1 MFRDNRT
8 KRRAGRAD
16 TARSSRA
23 RAAGLA
29 SAFALSAALV
39 AGVLATG
46 PAATPNAF
54 ADSAAADGDAAASTF
69 TDSYTAWPGYATTA
83 AESIA
88 PGAVPV
94 SAPVSGDEAWRVTLS
109 ALIEGSAAESAK
121 GEVGGVD
128 ASASENAGAVQA
140 VSEAAVSMLA
150 LRQAGQSTYMYVAY
164 GTTILKLDA
173 ASGSELARTELP
185 SRMPQESGAA
195 FVDGV
200 LVVPTESGQ
209 LVAYDEDLMKA
220 WETQALPAPAGS
232 SWAVSSDIA
241 EHDGCVYVAFAAEGA
256 DASESSEGGDVVMAA
271 YSSLD
276 GSLLWTVTPGGAG
289 SAAGNAAGEGSA
301 TPTAGSSAS
310 GATDLSLYA
319 TDDGLLFC
327 RGDATLYLLGY
338 EAGETLAKL
347 EQAGPVAGRIGA
359 VSTGAGD
366 PSIFV
371 VVASV
376 EGASAEDGA
385 SSTPVSEA
393 RVVDVTDGGL
403 GFSEP
408 CRIDGDARNIRP
420 VVVGGDAYL
429 VVEASGDGDATGGSE
444 AAGDSGA
451 TSAAGEARGSEAA
464 GGDGTAS
471 ATEETAAGGAAVAET
486 KLVELDLSQAVEDV
500 ERVRETQAAD
510 ANASEVGQGTSTGS
524 DACFAAPAAPQ
535 VTASVAA
542 PCATGGL
549 FAGVYGENGREATI
563 ELQYVGSDGGLYIAT
578 FAADQG
584 LAAATVERRADLAPQ
599 AAAGEGASEASSVAS
614 PAPVANRDGSMFCA
628 AGGAIVALSPDAHR
642 AVATPVGGSEGLDTV
657 MGSGLMLPNG
667 AGLGVGVLVLAA
679 GFGAY
684 YAIRNRGNRAKIDE
698 GVVAWRQGEEAT
710 GRSKTSRSRSGRSR

>member
-8 KRRAGRAD
+8 KRRVGRAD
-16 TARSSRA
+16 AGRSSRV

-29 SAFALSAALV
+29 SACALAAALV
-39 AGVLATG
+39 AGVLAMG
-46 PAATPNAF
+46 PAAVPNAF

-69 TDSYTAWPGYATTA
+69 TDPYTAWPGYATTA

-94 SAPVSGDEAWRVTLS
+94 SASVSGDEAWRIALS
-109 ALIEGSAAESAK
+109 ALVEDSAAASAK
-121 GEVGGVD
+121 GGDGDLD
-128 ASASENAGAVQA
+128 ASAPEGTGAVQA
-140 VSEAAVSMLA
+140 APEVSGSVLA
-150 LRQAGQSTYMYVAY
+150 LRQAGQSTYMYVAC
-164 GTTILKLDA
+164 GMTILKLDA
-173 ASGSELARTELP
+173 ANGSELARAELP
-185 SRMPQESGAA
+185 ARMPQESGAA

-209 LVAYDEDLMKA
+209 LVAYDEDLAKA

-232 SWAVSSDIA
+232 SWTISSSIA
-241 EHDGCVYVAFAAEGA
+241 EHDGCVYVVFAAGGAEASASGEG
-256 DASESSEGGDVVMAA
+256 SDVVIAA

-276 GSLLWTVTPGGAG
+276 GSLLWTATPGGAG
-289 SAAGNAAGEGSA
+289 SAADDSASEDAA
-301 TPTAGSSAS
+301 TPAASSSAS
-310 GATDLSLYA
+310 AATDLSLYA

-327 RGDATLYLLGY
+327 QGDATLYLLGY

-376 EGASAEDGA
+376 GGASAGDEA
-385 SSTPVSEA
+385 SSTPASEA

-403 GFSEP
+403 GISEP
-408 CRIDGDARNIRP
+408 CRIDGTARNVRP
-420 VVVGGDAYL
+420 VAVGGDAYL

-444 AAGDSGA
+444 AAGGDGA
-451 TSAAGEARGSEAA
+451 ASAAGE
-464 GGDGTAS
+464 TAV
-471 ATEETAAGGAAVAET
+471 GGAAAGET
-486 KLVELDLSQAVEDV
+486 RLVELDLAQTVEDI

-510 ANASEVGQGTSTGS
+510 ANASEAGRGTSTGS

-535 VTASVAA
+535 VTASIAA

-563 ELQYVGSDGGLYIAT
+563 ELQYVGSDGGLYVAT

-599 AAAGEGASEASSVAS
+599 AATGEGASEASSVSS
-614 PAPVANRDGSMFCA
+614 PAPVANRDGSMFYA
-628 AGGAIVALSPDAHR
+628 AGETIVALSPDADR

-667 AGLGVGVLVLAA
+667 AGLGAGVLVLAA

-698 GVVAWRQGEEAT
+698 GVVAWRQDEGAT
-710 GRSKTSRSRSGRSR
+710 GRSKTSRSRSDRSR

>member
-1 MFRDNRT
+1 MFRDNKT
-8 KRRAGRAD
+8 KRRVGRAG
-16 TARSSRA
+16 AGRSSRV

-29 SAFALSAALV
+29 SACTLAAALV
-39 AGVLATG
+39 VGVLVMG
-46 PAATPNAF
+46 PAAAPNAF

-69 TDSYTAWPGYATTA
+69 TDPYTAWPGYATTT

-94 SAPVSGDEAWRVTLS
+94 SAPVSGDEAWRVALS
-109 ALIEGSAAESAK
+109 ALAEDSASASAK
-121 GEVGGVD
+121 GGDGGAD
-128 ASASENAGAVQA
+128 ASASEGTGTVQSA
-140 VSEAAVSMLA
+140 PEASGSVLA
-150 LRQAGQSTYMYVAY
+150 LRQAGQSVYMYVAY
-164 GTTILKLDA
+164 GTTLLKLDA
-173 ASGSELARTELP
+173 ANGSELARVELP
-185 SRMPQESGAA
+185 ARMPQTSVAA

-209 LVAYDEDLMKA
+209 LVAYDEDLAKA
-220 WETQALPAPAGS
+220 WETQALPAPSGS
-232 SWAVSSDIA
+232 SRAISSSIA
-241 EHDGCVYVAFAAEGA
+241 EHDGCVYVAFAAEGTE
-256 DASESSEGGDVVMAA
+256 ASASGEGGDVVMAA

-276 GSLLWTVTPGGAG
+276 GSLLWTATPGGAG
-289 SAAGNAAGEGSA
+289 SAASDAAGEGAA
-301 TPTAGSSAS
+301 TPAAGAPAS
-310 GATDLSLYA
+310 GAADLSLFA

-327 RGDATLYLLGY
+327 QGDATLYLLGY

-347 EQAGPVAGRIGA
+347 DQEGPVAGRIGA

-376 EGASAEDGA
+376 EGASAEDGT

-403 GFSEP
+403 GISEP
-408 CRIDGDARNIRP
+408 CRIDGAARNVRP
-420 VVVGGDAYL
+420 VVVGGNAYL
-429 VVEASGDGDATGGSE
+429 VVEAPDDGGTAGGSE
-444 AAGDSGA
+444 A
-451 TSAAGEARGSEAA
+451 T
-464 GGDGTAS
+464 GGDGAAS
-471 ATEETAAGGAAVAET
+471 ATGETAAGGAAAGET
-486 KLVELDLSQAVEDV
+486 RLVELDLAQTVEDI
-500 ERVRETQAAD
+500 ERVRETQVAD
-510 ANASEVGQGTSTGS
+510 TNASEAGQGTSTGS

-535 VTASVAA
+535 VTASIAA

-563 ELQYVGSDGGLYIAT
+563 ELQYVGSDGGLYVAT

-584 LAAATVERRADLAPQ
+584 LAAATVERRADLALE
-599 AAAGEGASEASSVAS
+599 AAAGEGASAVSSAAS
-614 PAPVANRDGSMFCA
+614 PAPVANRDGSMFYA
-628 AGGAIVALSPDAHR
+628 AGDTIVALSPDADR

-667 AGLGVGVLVLAA
+667 AGLGAGVLVLAA

-698 GVVAWRQGEEAT
+698 GVVVWRQDEETT
-710 GRSKTSRSRSGRSR
+710 GRSKTSRSRSDRSR